1 MSVIEPAWENV
12 GSKYALVDTS
22 GEVGGTNGTPLNETA
37 VQAIPVV
44 DTQLP
49 ANAVVVPSGTAEYD
63 VPTANGTG
71 GYSWAAPGQTA
82 LGGDLSGTPADAK
95 VDTVLAGQ
103 TPVSESTALGGVL
116 TGTLPDPGMAAGAAA
131 TNVGA
136 LAGDLTG
143 SLPDPTVAKIQGN
156 PVLAGAPAT
165 NDALI
170 WNGTEWE
177 PASVSAA
184 VTGGAVIPTPAQG
197 SPTAPTVGELLQATA
212 GTAYTLPAPSAGAI
226 VAVLCPAGTTAAAPV
241 TLNAAS
247 GDDIYGGPAGAGAL
261 SLQLHAPGLVLL
273 QGIST
278 TAWWVQATTV
288 PAVLSGQVL
297 ARQWYAPAT
306 AVNPGAAS
314 DVWDYPDTTNLAV
327 TFTAPPSGS
336 VWVRAFGGGVITNGA
351 ANAYTGVQ
359 VQLASD
365 AVPTSATPTVQQ
377 SLGVTDNATVAGADP
392 PYQLSCALTGL
403 TPGDSYTAYLAVYYQ
418 GTNGSI
424 PIGDL
429 YPNCPLGITVEAY

>member
-1 MSVIEPAWENV
+1 MSVIEPAWENL

-37 VQAIPVV
+37 VQAIPVT
-44 DTQLP
+44 DAQLP

-156 PVLAGAPAT
+156 PILAGAPAT

-197 SPTAPTVGELLQATA
+197 TPTVPTVGELFQATA

-226 VAVLCPAGTTAAAPV
+226 IAVLCPAGTTAAAPV
-241 TLNAAS
+241 TLNASS
-247 GDDIYGGPAGAGAL
+247 GDEIYGSQAGAGTTSLEL
-261 SLQLHAPGLVLL
+261 SAPGLVLL

-278 TAWWVQATTV
+278 TAWWIQANTV
-288 PAVLSGQVL
+288 PATLSGTVL
-297 ARQWYAPAT
+297 AYQAYQAAAQTSLAFAAT
-306 AVNPGAAS
+306 T
-314 DVWDYPDTTNLAV
+314 WV
-327 TFTAPPSGS
+327 TVVPIPSFIAPPSGT
-336 VWVRAFGGGVITNGA
+336 VRVQARGGVIVLSPN
-351 ANAYTGVQ
+351 ND
-359 VQLASD
+359 LAM
-365 AVPTSATPTVQQ
+365 AVT
-377 SLGVTDNATVAGADP
+377 LAGAPVQNAVQDCSP
-392 PYQLSCALTGL
+392 GASSQQVAALDVVLTGL
-403 TPGDSYTAYLAVYYQ
+403 AAGTTYGSYDLSVYSGSS
-418 GTNGSI
+418 GTIYYEGGYGS
-424 PIGDL
+424 GAL
-429 YPNCPLGITVEAY
+429 TLVVSAL